1 MSLIK
6 VCARSSFLYYQ
17 YLTAASELKKKKKK
31 NGEGHNCKKRKEQIF
46 KIMSERHAVSGDDP
60 HVKEN

>member
-1 MSLIK
+1 M
-6 VCARSSFLYYQ
+6 CARSSFLYYL
-17 YLTAASELKKKKKK
+17 YLTAASELKKK

-60 HVKEN
+60 HVKKN

>member
-1 MSLIK
+1 M
-6 VCARSSFLYYQ
+6 CARSSFLYYQ
-17 YLTAASELKKKKKK
+17 YLTAASELKKKKK
-31 NGEGHNCKKRKEQIF
+31 NGEGHNCKNRKEQIF